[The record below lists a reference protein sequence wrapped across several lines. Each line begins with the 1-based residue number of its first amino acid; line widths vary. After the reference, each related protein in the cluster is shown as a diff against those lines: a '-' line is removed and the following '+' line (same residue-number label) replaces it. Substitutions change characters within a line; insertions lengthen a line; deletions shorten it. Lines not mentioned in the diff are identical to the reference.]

1 MALNKVEYTIDFNA
15 QVDKLNSKL
24 NEIKKNIN
32 NIVPSNQSDK
42 VSKIINDLENQLD
55 KLQKKSG
62 LHKKMDI

>member
-1 MALNKVEYTIDFNA
+1 MALNKVEYTIDFTA

-42 VSKIINDLENQLD
+42 VSKIINDLENQFS
-55 KLQKKSG
+55 KS
-62 LHKKMDI
+62 LIILLTLSL